1 MYKNINLEIEEN
13 RTVRKIDFKVINLFC
28 CGFTGRNQDAV
39 KAHVDEMRCIGV
51 PCPDR
56 IPDIYHVSPY
66 LLTNET
72 EIDVVGKHTSG
83 EVESVF
89 LLDHNQVFLTVGSD
103 HTDREIER
111 LNYQKS
117 KQICS
122 KIISNHVWKF
132 SEVDD
137 HFDDLLLRSE
147 VVKNGK
153 QYLYQ
158 EGKVSIVMKPFDVI
172 NHFKISDNKT
182 VFFSGTIPTKTKKI
196 IHADYYMI
204 EIFDPILNRR
214 ITHSYKVRVI

>member
-1 MYKNINLEIEEN
+1 M
-13 RTVRKIDFKVINLFC
+13 
-28 CGFTGRNQDAV
+28 
-39 KAHVDEMRCIGV
+39 
-51 PCPDR
+51 
-56 IPDIYHVSPY
+56 
-66 LLTNET
+66 
-72 EIDVVGKHTSG
+72 
-83 EVESVF
+83 
-89 LLDHNQVFLTVGSD
+89 
-103 HTDREIER
+103 
-111 LNYQKS
+111 
-117 KQICS
+117 
-122 KIISNHVWKF
+122 WKF
-132 SEVDD
+132 SEVND